1 MDTTELCAQWPYLLT
16 LLPPDLDASAR
27 RCGALVRCRE
37 VPDAQTL
44 LRLLLAYA
52 ATDLSLKD
60 VAAWAVAAKIAQVS
74 GPALFYRV
82 RHADAWLSELL
93 ASVLEQEVAAP
104 QGLRLPVR
112 VVDASVLTG
121 PGALGTDWRVH
132 VMGHP
137 QTGGFSAVDLTD
149 ASGGES
155 FSRYTVA
162 RGDVVLGDRGYGR
175 AAGIAAL
182 HEQGAFV
189 VSRLI
194 PQAIRLC
201 TPERAILRCAQYEPQ
216 VEVTGVSSWDVLLPV
231 PPERASASHGAW
243 RLCQARDW
251 IPGRL
256 LAARPRQQDVVWVFT
271 TLATDQATGAQ
282 VMDLYRV
289 RWQVELL
296 FKRLKSLLHLD
307 SLPSRSG
314 PTARSWILSRL
325 LLAALGQRLLAPTFS
340 PWGYRLRDQR
350 HL

>member
-1 MDTTELCAQWPYLLT
+1 MDTTELCGQWAYLLT
-16 LLPPDLDASAR
+16 LLPQELGASAR

-37 VPDAQTL
+37 VPDAPAL

-60 VAAWAVAAKIAQVS
+60 VAAWAAAADVAQVS

-82 RHADAWLSELL
+82 RKAEAWLSELL
-93 ASVLEQEVAAP
+93 AGVLEQEVAAT

-112 VVDASVLTG
+112 IVDATVLTG
-121 PGALGTDWRVH
+121 PGAVGTEWRVH
-132 VMGHP
+132 VMGDP
-137 QTGGFSAVDLTD
+137 RTGGFRAVELSD

-162 RGDVVLGDRGYGR
+162 RGDLVLGDRGYGR
-175 AAGIAAL
+175 AAGIAAV
-182 HEQGAFV
+182 HEQGAWV
-189 VSRLI
+189 VARLI

-201 TPERAILRCAQYEPQ
+201 TPERTILRCADYEPH
-216 VEVTGVSSWDVLLPV
+216 VELTGVSSWDVLLPV
-231 PPERASASHGAW
+231 PPERASASHGSW

-256 LAARPRQQDVVWVFT
+256 LAARPLQQDVIWVFT
-271 TLATDQATGAQ
+271 TLPAEEATGAQ

-307 SLPSRSG
+307 NLPSRSG

-340 PWGYRLRDQR
+340 PWGYRLRD
-350 HL
+350 